1 MLYYYVPRFK
11 LLKKLTIRL
20 ITVNFFAFRSSKDG
34 GSGSVGDGVNESEK
48 NIVTSSQDFWD
59 WRSSFSDIGGGQKVL
74 LASTLSSPGMIHI
87 PRNTVLQQESL
98 QVKLN
103 FF

>member
-1 MLYYYVPRFK
+1 MAYKCYNYL
-11 LLKKLTIRL
+11 
-20 ITVNFFAFRSSKDG
+20 FFAFRSSKDG

-103 FF
+103 FYKRYVPDIFLFSKSI